1 MEQYNVENLTKE
13 TIGYMIYD
21 NLWDRW
27 RTVSGRI
34 DLCSFHYAIGMIDMY
49 INLNWDGSNSSL
61 VLTYIN
67 AIDTVEWYIIN
78 NGPKSNHPDSFMG
91 LEDVVAEVRNR
102 NVQTLGNLRRKLEA
116 LLEEYE
122 QELI

>member
-21 NLWDRW
+21 NLWERW

-34 DLCSFHYAIGMIDMY
+34 DLCTMQYVIGMIDMY
-49 INLNWDGSNSSL
+49 VNLNWDGSNSSL

-78 NGPKSNHPDSFMG
+78 NGPKGNKPNNFMYR
-91 LEDVVAEVRNR
+91 EDEVVEVRSR